1 MTGEVLMHLRKLMVG
16 RLALCGAAAAML
28 LSGAPV
34 MAEAAKAADT
44 PELLVVVPVTLDAH
58 PQAAMLP
65 NATACAV
72 DIDDG
77 QGEVQ
82 RVITVGEGE
91 TETLSCVDFVAAGPL
106 PLPHSLGLIYDFESG
121 PGSVFRG
128 ALILTQDSETGVW
141 SMNGD
146 QPDLVVNADI
156 ADLDSL
162 RSALAAQ

>member
-1 MTGEVLMHLRKLMVG
+1 MRLQSLMSG
-16 RLALCGAAAAML
+16 RLALGGAAAIL
-28 LSGAPV
+28 LAGVGLAA
-34 MAEAAKAADT
+34 AEATKAAET
-44 PELLVVVPVTLDAH
+44 PKLLVVVPVTLDAH
-58 PQAAMLP
+58 PQAAMMP

-77 QGEVQ
+77 QGEAQ

-91 TETLSCVDFVAAGPL
+91 TETLSCVGFVAAGPL
-106 PLPHSLGLIYDFESG
+106 PLSHSLGLIYDFESG

-128 ALILTQDSETGVW
+128 ALILSQDSETGVW
-141 SMNGD
+141 TMNND

-162 RSALAAQ
+162 RGALEAQ